1 MLVKRKINMFETN
14 PNWKS
19 LYKIGGWV
27 AWILLAYSLVT
38 MVILFMLGTPPT
50 TAAETFKMLG
60 ENRLVGLLRLDLL
73 TILVYMPLF
82 YLLFLG
88 LYVALKKTHSVSAAV
103 VMLLGCAGVTLF
115 LATPSVF
122 SWLALSDKFATA
134 TGEAQKTLLLAAGEA
149 ILVSDMW
156 HGTGATIGSILI
168 QVATTLISIAMLS
181 SNAFG
186 KSTAYVGIATHGLD
200 LARLLLGFF
209 FPSVGFGLMA
219 IAGTLYLVW
228 FPLLARDF
236 FRLSRSDVSL
246 E

>member
-1 MLVKRKINMFETN
+1 MFDSN
-14 PNWKS
+14 KPWKS
-19 LYKIGGWV
+19 LYKMGGITALILIG
-27 AWILLAYSLVT
+27 YSLIT
-38 MVILFMLGTPPT
+38 MVILVVLGTPPT
-50 TAAETFKMLG
+50 TAAEVFDMLG
-60 ENRLVGLLRLDLL
+60 ENKFTGLLRLDIL
-73 TILVYMPLF
+73 TVLVYMPLF

-88 LYVALKKTHSVSAAV
+88 LYAALKKAHLVSTAIAV
-103 VMLLGCAGVTLF
+103 LLGFAGVTLF

-122 SWLALSDKFATA
+122 SWLALSNKFVTA
-134 TGEAQKTLLLAAGEA
+134 TSEAQKTLLLAAGET

-156 HGTGATIGSILI
+156 HGTGATIGGILI

-186 KSTAYVGIATHGLD
+186 KSTACVGIVTHGLD
-200 LARLLLGFF
+200 LAHLLVGFF
-209 FPSVGFGLMA
+209 FPAGGVVLIQ

-236 FRLSRSDVSL
+236 FRLSRSDIPL